1 MLKVGYLPCTQDPPR
16 GENIA
21 RVLQEVVAEAQAAE
35 QSGFDSCMFSEHH
48 QQPDFYIPNTLL
60 ITGLVGMKT
69 EKLKIGTCT
78 LLLPLV
84 HPVHV
89 AEDSAIIDQMTGGR
103 LILSVG
109 AGYSEPDFGAFG
121 LAVGERAARTREGV
135 EIIKKCWTEERFSY
149 QGKHYQLNDVS
160 ITPRPMQKPSPPI
173 WLAAGT
179 DFGIKRAARLTDGW
193 ITDLMQSVEVMKRFA
208 EFYRA
213 EARKHGKTPM
223 VALVRDVCLADSMEA
238 ARRDS
243 GPVMYTHRFYFRNKG
258 YIEDEFLKGVRC
270 EEDWTFD
277 RAIKN
282 RVIAGSA
289 QNCREQLQM
298 WQEEVRPDYLVLRM
312 RHPGGP
318 SHSKVVEAIRG
329 FGEKVLS
336 GYPARIMAGCFAMT
350 PDPPP

>member
-1 MLKVGYLPCTQDPPR
+1 MLKVGYLPCSQDPPR

-21 RVLQEVVAEAQAAE
+21 RVLREAVAEAQAAE

-48 QQPDFYIPNTLL
+48 QQADCYIPNTLL
-60 ITGLVGMKT
+60 MAGLVGMKT

-109 AGYSEPDFGAFG
+109 AGYSPDDFGAFE
-121 LAVGERAARTREGV
+121 VPITERGSRAREGV
-135 EIIKKCWTEERFSY
+135 EIIKKCWSEERFSY
-149 QGKHYQLNDVS
+149 HGKHYRLDQVS
-160 ITPRPMQKPSPPI
+160 ITPKPLQKPAPPI
-173 WLAAGT
+173 WLAASSEVGVR
-179 DFGIKRAARLTDGW
+179 RAARLTDGW
-193 ITDLMQSVEVMKRFA
+193 ITDLVQGLSVIKGFA
-208 EFYRA
+208 EIYRA
-213 EARKHGKTPM
+213 EAKKHGKTPM
-223 VALVRDVCLADSMEA
+223 VGLLRDMWLGDSMEA

-243 GPVMYTHRFYFRNKG
+243 GPLMYTHRFYFRNKG
-258 YIEDEFLKGVRC
+258 YVEDEFLKGVNS

-282 RVIAGSA
+282 RIIAGSP
-289 QNCREQLQM
+289 QNCREQLRM
-298 WQEEVRPDYLVLRM
+298 WQEELRPDYLVLRM

-318 SHSKVVEAIRG
+318 SHGKVVEAIRS

-336 GYPARIMAGCFAMT
+336 S
-350 PDPPP
+350 